1 MAMYLKE
8 SAAAAAAV
16 AVANGEFAGNFGGV
30 FSSQGA
36 LYHPLVTTTECYSH
50 MVVNPEV
57 NSGYPLLQL
66 PSTTSMPCIT
76 TPKVNIK
83 MSPLI
88 LNANFIN
95 FINYT

>member
-76 TPKVNIK
+76 TPKVNKK
-83 MSPLI
+83 MSHQS
-88 LNANFIN
+88 
-95 FINYT
+95 